1 MGLLSIFGIRSRTEL
16 VMEAIEEGAV
26 IIDVRTPQ
34 EFNDG
39 HITNSLNIP
48 LHQIEARVSTLKKK
62 KKIIITCCKSGGRSG
77 RAKSILMKNGLKC
90 VNGGSW
96 GGLNYII
103 H

>member
-1 MGLLSIFGIRSRTEL
+1 MNNENIYIDIHTHNLSNDE
-16 VMEAIEEGAV
+16 
-26 IIDVRTPQ
+26 DVLTV
-34 EFNDG
+34 NSILAH

>member
-1 MGLLSIFGIRSRTEL
+1 MGLLSIFGIRSRAEL

-26 IIDVRTPQ
+26 IVDVRTPQ

-48 LHQIEARVSTLKKK
+48 LPQIEARVSTLKKK